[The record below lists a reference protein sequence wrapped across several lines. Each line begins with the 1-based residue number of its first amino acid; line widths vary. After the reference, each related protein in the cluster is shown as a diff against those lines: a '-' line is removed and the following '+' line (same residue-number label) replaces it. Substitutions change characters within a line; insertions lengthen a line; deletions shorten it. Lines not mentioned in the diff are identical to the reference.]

1 MGCQA
6 ELGASLGRGASLR
19 LKQPPALPG
28 RSPPGA
34 AFHLSVNFCTKN
46 KTKPKSVSCSTT
58 RSAAKPFWGH
68 GQPGPLPTAAPSA
81 GRAAAGGR
89 DWGDAPRR
97 AASAPPSLPP
107 PRIPSV
113 RPTGGG
119 SADSSAHAPPSHP
132 PTSGAARGCIAD
144 PAAPTDKSDAAS
156 RRHKEE
162 QRPAAPRRYGP
173 GGGGHGVRVFGVTAH
188 RSAHRSPFPNDL
200 RYGLGRGHL

>member
-1 MGCQA
+1 MGCPA
-6 ELGASLGRGASLR
+6 ELGASLGGGASLR

-34 AFHLSVNFCTKN
+34 AFHLNVNFCTKN

-97 AASAPPSLPP
+97 AASAPPSLP

>member
-1 MGCQA
+1 MRMGAVRGLGCPA
-6 ELGASLGRGASLR
+6 ELGASLGGGASLR

-107 PRIPSV
+107 PASHLSAPRV
-113 RPTGGG
+113 GALLTHLPTPPLPTPPRRALRGAALQTRLRQQTKATPHRGGTKRSSDPQPPAGTALVGGG
-119 SADSSAHAPPSHP
+119 
-132 PTSGAARGCIAD
+132 TGC
-144 PAAPTDKSDAAS
+144 
-156 RRHKEE
+156 
-162 QRPAAPRRYGP
+162 G
-173 GGGGHGVRVFGVTAH
+173 F
-188 RSAHRSPFPNDL
+188 
-200 RYGLGRGHL
+200 LG